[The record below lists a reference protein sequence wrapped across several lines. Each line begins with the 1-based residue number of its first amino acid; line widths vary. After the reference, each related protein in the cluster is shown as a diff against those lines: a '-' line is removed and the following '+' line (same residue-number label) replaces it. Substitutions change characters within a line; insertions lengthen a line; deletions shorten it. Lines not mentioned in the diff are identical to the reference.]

1 MRAALVCLCALA
13 MLATLAL
20 AVGAVAAPGS
30 RTLALEVYLFVVT
43 GLTLLGLLVAVTT
56 AVPPRA
62 AQRPH
67 RRQLEATTLP
77 QLDSITQAVSFA
89 QASAA
94 GLHYRLRPILREVA
108 AARLARRGVA
118 LDREPQRA
126 RALLGE
132 PAWELVRPDREPGE
146 RFEKGWA
153 EADLVKVVEGLESV

>member
-1 MRAALVCLCALA
+1 M
-13 MLATLAL
+13 
-20 AVGAVAAPGS
+20 AVAV
-30 RTLALEVYLFVVT
+30 REWEALSSAILDEVERAVIGKRDALRLV
-43 GLTLLGLLVAVTT
+43 LLGLLVAVTT

-62 AQRPH
+62 AQRPR

-89 QASAA
+89 QASAFD
-94 GLHYRLRPILREVA
+94 LHYRLRPILREVA
-108 AARLARRGVA
+108 AARLARRGVV

-146 RFEKGWA
+146 RFERGWA
-153 EADLVKVVEGLESV
+153 EADLVKVLEGLESV